1 MKGDLNCFEL
11 CILCGLYFDFV
22 LSPVLT
28 CIQIQSFGWRFI
40 FLHLSSLPS
49 SDFSGSH
56 VAKKDYRLVL
66 FGARALQSFLF
77 CSVFFHGVCK
87 PCHEPET
94 SGDWTH
100 KYHTALV
107 FITRFLYWTFLYA
120 ISLIGI
126 FFRYLFV
133 LTYFDSSR
141 RYTNAT
147 TLAAGTQ
154 IDRTKMTSLDAIF
167 CRGNKSSSRSPARFC
182 RRKHKNLQLALRARE
197 KTWARL
203 VGKSNLWAM
212 DYPDTQMNNV
222 FCRQKCQ

>member
-1 MKGDLNCFEL
+1 MIKLQKKIDFLKVLRFSFPVGNWPRAKDLSPAARQIYRRNFPPVGFIQSRTVLLTRRQSNPITPHERWLELFRSKFTIEL

-28 CIQIQSFGWRFI
+28 CIQIQSFGGRFI

-107 FITRFLYWTFLYA
+107 FITRFLYWTFLYV

-126 FFRYLFV
+126 FFLYLFV

-147 TLAAGTQ
+147 TLAAGT
-154 IDRTKMTSLDAIF
+154 
-167 CRGNKSSSRSPARFC
+167 
-182 RRKHKNLQLALRARE
+182 
-197 KTWARL
+197 
-203 VGKSNLWAM
+203 
-212 DYPDTQMNNV
+212 
-222 FCRQKCQ
+222 